1 MCKYSRV
8 GHSHARPLAVVV
20 RGCSHVPVAEVSSCR
35 GDCMSRKIS
44 IYDPLQ
50 KKFTNACL
58 KGFGERQG
66 EVEKR
71 GRSVAPESRDRSH
84 ARLRLLLSRVA
95 PGRLLAS
102 PVRTLVNVCGSGSF
116 IGGSEVSGTQHM

>member
-1 MCKYSRV
+1 
-8 GHSHARPLAVVV
+8 
-20 RGCSHVPVAEVSSCR
+20 
-35 GDCMSRKIS
+35 MSRKIS
-44 IYDPLQ
+44 IHDPLQ

-66 EVEKR
+66 EAEKR
-71 GRSVAPESRDRSH
+71 GRSVAPESRPASRPAPPAAL
-84 ARLRLLLSRVA
+84 AR
-95 PGRLLAS
+95 RLLAS

>member
-1 MCKYSRV
+1 MCKYSCV
-8 GHSHARPLAVVV
+8 GRSHARPLAVVV

-66 EVEKR
+66 EAEKR
-71 GRSVAPESRDRSH
+71 GRSVAPESRL
-84 ARLRLLLSRVA
+84 ASRPA
-95 PGRLLAS
+95 PPAALALRLLAS